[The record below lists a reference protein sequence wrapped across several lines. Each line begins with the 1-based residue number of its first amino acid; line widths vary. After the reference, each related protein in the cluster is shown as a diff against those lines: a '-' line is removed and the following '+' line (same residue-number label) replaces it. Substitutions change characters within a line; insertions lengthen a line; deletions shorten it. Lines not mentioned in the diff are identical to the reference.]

1 MAIYKLVWDDFCS
14 WFLEMIKPGY
24 QQPID
29 ALTYKAAIE
38 MLEANLKLLHPY
50 MPFLTEEIWQH
61 ITERSTEEALI
72 VSAWPEIKSFDEQLI
87 ADFEYATEVISG
99 IRTIRKDKNISFKET
114 IDLKVLN
121 KDNKPTTFDAVIIK
135 LGNVANLEYVTE
147 QVSGALS
154 FRVNSNEYF
163 IPISGSVNVEEE
175 ITKLEEELKY
185 LKGFL
190 KSVQGKLSNEKFV
203 NGAPEQVI
211 ANERKKEADA
221 LSKISTI
228 EQSLAGLK

>member
-1 MAIYKLVWDDFCS
+1 M
-14 WFLEMIKPGY
+14 
-24 QQPID
+24 
-29 ALTYKAAIE
+29 
-38 MLEANLKLLHPY
+38 
-50 MPFLTEEIWQH
+50 
-61 ITERSTEEALI
+61 
-72 VSAWPEIKSFDEQLI
+72 KSFDEKLI
-87 ADFEYATEVISG
+87 TDFEFATEVIAG

-121 KDNKPTTFDAVIIK
+121 KENASTTFDSVIVK
-135 LGNVANLEYVTE
+135 LGNIANLEYVTE

-154 FRVNSNEYF
+154 YRVNSNEYF

-203 NGAPEQVI
+203 SGAPEQVI

-221 LSKISTI
+221 LSKIATI